1 MPRAVATAH
10 TNTPQNLRAT
20 APLCYATNAIS
31 GLFSALEELEIF
43 ADAEFL
49 KWDVCDEFF
58 IADLLRNGRFEVKV
72 AEQK

>member
-1 MPRAVATAH
+1 MLDGELSGFACA
-10 TNTPQNLRAT
+10 
-20 APLCYATNAIS
+20 YATNAIS
-31 GLFSALEELEIF
+31 GLFSALEEVEIF

-58 IADLLRNGRFEVKV
+58 NADLLRNGCFEVKV

>member
-1 MPRAVATAH
+1 
-10 TNTPQNLRAT
+10 
-20 APLCYATNAIS
+20 
-31 GLFSALEELEIF
+31 LEELEIF